1 MYTSSFTVQEGKVI
15 VHLTKNLM
23 NTLGIY
29 ICTCMQCTQSSYP
42 IKSNF
47 IVYTYIFK
55 VWYVTNFIVYI
66 FIFKVGYVI

>member
-1 MYTSSFTVQEGKVI
+1 MHMYAMYAILISHKV
-15 VHLTKNLM
+15 T
-23 NTLGIY
+23 
-29 ICTCMQCTQSSYP
+29 
-42 IKSNF
+42 NF